1 MFKRTSGLIF
11 LMMVV
16 ISAPMAWAAVSGN
29 SGGATAN
36 DLAQSNLSPEA
47 GLVSLA
53 FQDADIRNVLKVLAF
68 KSGVNIVAAT
78 DVTGVVN
85 IELKDVP
92 WQKALDVILS
102 TYGYGFDR
110 KGNIITVMSVEN
122 LKKYRE
128 DSLSLENQEPLVSK
142 TYPLNFARAE
152 DAMKVIDKLI
162 SKRGFMNFDART
174 NSIIVR
180 DLESN
185 LELIAEVIGSIDTVT
200 PQVLI
205 ETKIIETDLD
215 NSDNIGIDW
224 VLQASIT
231 GSSMPTVFPFT
242 NQNWFGYG
250 SNKNYSFLTPSSLTT
265 VIPATAGADSTGI
278 VPAQTLSVPTAP
290 APPSSS
296 FSYGTLNAS
305 QLSATLHYLSTRSTT
320 KILSNP
326 RIVTLDNQKAKIN
339 VGLQYP
345 EATYSFNS
353 STGQQQVTGFTQLP
367 IGVNLEVTPHVNNAG
382 TITLDL
388 HPQISAL
395 KGTVTVDNNQ
405 LPETTNEEAETNVM
419 VEDGKTLI
427 IGGLITEQVNVTK
440 TKVPVLGD
448 IPWLGALLFSNTS
461 TTKTKQEVLIFLTPH
476 IITVGKNSAS
486 TAAIH

>member
-1 MFKRTSGLIF
+1 MFKRATSLVI
-11 LMMVV
+11 LMMV
-16 ISAPMAWAAVSGN
+16 AAFVPALRAAMPTEPGS
-29 SGGATAN
+29 STAQP
-36 DLAQSNLSPEA
+36 AQSNLSPQA
-47 GLVSLA
+47 GLVSLD

-68 KSGVNIVAAT
+68 KSGVNIVAAP

-110 KGNIITVMSVEN
+110 KDNIITVMTVEN

-128 DSLSLENQEPLVSK
+128 NSLSLQSQEPLISR
-142 TYPLNFARAE
+142 TFPLNFAKAE
-152 DAMKVIDKLI
+152 EVMKIIDKLI
-162 SKRGFMNFDART
+162 NKRGFINFDART

-185 LELIAEVIGSIDTVT
+185 LDLIAGVIKSIDTVT
-200 PQVLI
+200 PQVMI
-205 ETKIIETDLD
+205 ETKIVETDL
-215 NSDNIGIDW
+215 NNTENLGVDW
-224 VLQASIT
+224 VLQASISGSQKPT
-231 GSSMPTVFPFT
+231 IFPFSGITGGLLGSSTFYPT
-242 NQNWFGYG
+242 
-250 SNKNYSFLTPSSLTT
+250 SN
-265 VIPATAGADSTGI
+265 A
-278 VPAQTLSVPTAP
+278 TLSAASAP
-290 APPSSS
+290 ALTSSS
-296 FSYGTLNAS
+296 NPNGFTYGTINAT
-305 QLSATLHYLSTRSTT
+305 QLQATLQILSTRSTT

-339 VGLQYP
+339 IGLEYP

-367 IGVNLEVTPHVNNAG
+367 IGVNFEVTPHVNNAG
-382 TITLDL
+382 LITLDL

-395 KGTVTVDNNQ
+395 KGTISVDNNQ
-405 LPETTNEEAETNVM
+405 LPETTNQEAETNVM
-419 VEDGKTLI
+419 VEDGKTLV
-427 IGGLITEQVNVTK
+427 IGGLITDQTNVTK

-448 IPWLGALLFSNTS
+448 IPWLGDLLFKSTNTV
-461 TTKTKQEVLIFLTPH
+461 KTRSEVLIFMTPH

-486 TAAIH
+486 KTVQ